1 MFDLFDREDRITL
14 FNERSKRILES
25 QAVKYTRID
34 MWEFFDMLFSR
45 SGELELQEW
54 GYEHYY
60 DKHYNAIVMAIHAG
74 ENGKSSY
81 GKNYLVTKNNP
92 FPSLWEYSEMVITS
106 PVTYVGRNRTAKN
119 ARLCYGIC
127 IDLDG
132 VGLPQ
137 IRDILHQQGNGSV
150 PKPNMMVNSGNG
162 VHVYYLFERP
172 IALFDESKRL
182 LGRLKHA
189 LTSCVWNMYS
199 SSIKDQ
205 QYQGIFQGFRI
216 PGTQTKFGT
225 YVEGF
230 RTSFEDRPYYQIR
243 ELQNYGA
250 IAMRLNDAGVEFLEK
265 ARYFPTRI
273 SIQQAKELYPDWYE
287 RRVVRGEK
295 PGRWHIKKDLYN
307 WWFHKLRGGGEVKEG
322 HRYFCVMT
330 LAMYALKCDVP
341 YEELECDALTL
352 LEPFDAKTSDQENHF
367 TEEDIRDALK
377 AYQEC
382 YATFPRDTIS
392 KLTNIFIMPS
402 KRNKQKQSYHLEEA
416 RMIRDLRMSR
426 SGRRWDENNGRPMG
440 SVVSAQDSPKAKIV
454 REWREQNPDNPNKS
468 QCARDTGLTRPTV
481 IKWWNSLS

>member
-1 MFDLFDREDRITL
+1 MFDLFDREERIAL
-14 FNERSKRILES
+14 FEERSRRILDS
-25 QAVKYTRID
+25 KVVKYTRID
-34 MWEFFDMLFSR
+34 MWEYFDIIFSR

-60 DKHYNAIVMAIHAG
+60 DKHYNAIVMSIQEG
-74 ENGKSSY
+74 DNGQGTY

-92 FPSLWEYSEMVITS
+92 FPSLWQYSTMVITS

-150 PKPNMMVNSGNG
+150 PKPNIMVNSGNG

-182 LGRLKHA
+182 LGKLKHA

-216 PGTQTKFGT
+216 PDTQTKFGT

-230 RTSFEDRPYYQIR
+230 RTRLEDRPYYTIA
-243 ELQNYGA
+243 ELRNYGA
-250 IAMRLNDAGVEFLEK
+250 MLMRLNDAEADFLDK
-265 ARYFPTRI
+265 ARYFPAKI
-273 SIQQAKELYPDWYE
+273 SLKQAQELYPDWYE
-287 RRVVRGEK
+287 RRVVRGEAR
-295 PGRWHIKKDLYN
+295 GRWHIKRDLYD
-307 WWFHKLRGGGEVKEG
+307 WWLDRMRLVGEVKEG

-341 YEELECDALTL
+341 FEELERDAMTL
-352 LEPFDAKTSDQENHF
+352 LEPFDEITGDQENHF

-392 KLTNIFIMPS
+392 KLTGIFIMPN
-402 KRNKQKQSYHLEEA
+402 KRNNQRQRFHLEEA

-426 SGRRWDENNGRPMG
+426 TGRRWDDNRGRKKG
-440 SVVSAQDSPKAKIV
+440 SVISAEDSPKAKLV
-454 REWREQNPDNPNKS
+454 REWRAKNPDNCNKS
-468 QCARDTGLTRPTV
+468 QCSRETGLTRPTV
-481 IKWWNSLS
+481 IKWWDS